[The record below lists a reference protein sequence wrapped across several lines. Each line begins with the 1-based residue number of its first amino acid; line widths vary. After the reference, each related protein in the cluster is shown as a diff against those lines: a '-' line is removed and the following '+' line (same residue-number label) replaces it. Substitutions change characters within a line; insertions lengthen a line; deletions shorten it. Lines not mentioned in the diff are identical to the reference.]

1 MQAEELIQLVHKIRH
16 YQCEFQNIE
25 LKAAAGG
32 CPTRLYDT
40 LSSFSNQSGGG
51 IIIFGIDEKQGFK
64 VVGVYDIQ
72 NLQQKV
78 TEQCKQMEPEVR
90 PLFTPCEIDGKFVV
104 SAEIPEVDVSK
115 RPVYYKGAGRHRGS
129 FVRVGDADEPMNEY
143 EIYTYDAFRRRLHDD
158 TRIIENAK
166 LSQLRADELQT
177 YIDAVK
183 KNSPN
188 HTRSSTDNEILE
200 LMGIT
205 SDGQPTLSGVLIF
218 GNYPQ
223 AYFPQLSI
231 TAVSVPGTE
240 MGDVGADEERFIDNK
255 RINGTIS
262 EMLEGAVDFI
272 KRNSRVKTIID
283 DNGKRHDKP
292 EYPMKAIREVILNAL
307 IHRDYSIHTEGSPIT
322 ICMFRDR
329 IEIVNKG
336 GLYGRITVDQLGK
349 VITDTRNPILANIL
363 EVLHV
368 TENRFS
374 GIPTIRAEMAAANLP
389 EPEFVVQRGE
399 FKVILRNNLNVYTE
413 APRKASIKTADR
425 VMELINY
432 CSTPRSRDEL
442 TEFLGFSKYYTMSKI
457 VQPLVEQGEI
467 KLTMPDKPKSSK
479 QRYVKA

>member
-1 MQAEELIQLVHKIRH
+1 MQAEELVQLIHKIQH

-25 LKAAAGG
+25 LKAATGG
-32 CPTRLYDT
+32 CPKKLYDT
-40 LSSFSNQSGGG
+40 LSSFSNQNGGG
-51 IIIFGIDEKQGFK
+51 IIIFGINEKQNYQ

-72 NLQQKV
+72 DLQQKV
-78 TEQCKQMEPEVR
+78 SEQCKQMEPEVR

-104 SAEIPEVDVSK
+104 AAEIPEVDVSEG
-115 RPVYYKGAGRHRGS
+115 PVYYKGTGRHRGS
-129 FVRVGDADEPMNEY
+129 FVRVGNADEPMNKY

-158 TRIIENAK
+158 MRVIDNAK
-166 LSQLRADELQT
+166 LSQLRADDLQT
-177 YIDAVK
+177 YINAVK
-183 KNSPN
+183 ENSPN
-188 HTRSSTDNEILE
+188 HTKNSTDDEILE
-200 LMGIT
+200 LMGVT
-205 SDGQPTLSGVLIF
+205 SNGQPTLSGVVVF

-231 TAVSVPGTE
+231 TAIVVPGTE
-240 MGDVGADEERFIDNK
+240 ICDNGSDDERFIDNK

-262 EMLEGAVDFI
+262 EMLEGAVDFV

-283 DNGKRHDKP
+283 DNGKRHDKT
-292 EYPMKAIREVILNAL
+292 EFPMKAVREVILNAL
-307 IHRDYSIHTEGSPIT
+307 IHRDYSIHTEGTPIT
-322 ICMFRDR
+322 ICMYRDR
-329 IEIVNKG
+329 IEVVNKG

-349 VITDTRNPILANIL
+349 VRTDSRNPILANIL

-389 EPEFVVQRGE
+389 EPEFIVRHGE
-399 FKVILRNNLNVYTE
+399 FKVILRNNLNNYTDS
-413 APRKASIKTADR
+413 AVKSSGKTADR
-425 VMELINY
+425 VAEVINY

-457 VQPLVEQGEI
+457 VQPLIDSG
-467 KLTMPDKPKSSK
+467 KLKQTIPDKPKSSK